1 MAVSEKLSGT
11 RTSARTIGRRR
22 RHIRVRKKV
31 SGTPARPRLVVTRST
46 RHVFVQVV
54 DDVAGRT
61 LASASTMEADVR
73 SSSDDKTAKAMDT
86 GGGTERREGGHIPG
100 MHRTPSLDYAICL
113 EGDRVLLLEDSE
125 VVLNK
130 GDVVIQCGNWH
141 SWGAK
146 SDVPTIM
153 SYVMIGGEFG

>member
-11 RTSARTIGRRR
+11 RTSARAIGRRR

-73 SSSDDKTAKAMDT
+73 SSSDDKTAKARAVGRAVAERAKGAGISTVVFDR
-86 GGGTERREGGHIPG
+86 GGARYAGRVAALADGAREGG
-100 MHRTPSLDYAICL
+100 L
-113 EGDRVLLLEDSE
+113 E
-125 VVLNK
+125 
-130 GDVVIQCGNWH
+130 
-141 SWGAK
+141 
-146 SDVPTIM
+146 
-153 SYVMIGGEFG
+153 F